1 MAMFRALW
9 RDLSPVNATLSL
21 VRDLHYSLAGKLN
34 FKMPKRGQCF
44 AAYGETF
51 LR

>member
-1 MAMFRALW
+1 MFRGLW

-34 FKMPKRGQCF
+34 IKMPIKGLCF
-44 AAYGETF
+44 AAYEETF
-51 LR
+51 L

>member
-1 MAMFRALW
+1 MFRRLW
-9 RDLSPVNATLSL
+9 RDLSPVNTMLSI
-21 VRDLHYSLAGKLN
+21 VRDLPYSLAGKLN
-34 FKMPKRGQCF
+34 IKMPIKGLCF

>member
-1 MAMFRALW
+1 MFRGLW

-21 VRDLHYSLAGKLN
+21 VRDLHYSLDGKLN
-34 FKMPKRGQCF
+34 IKMPREGLCF

-51 LR
+51 FR